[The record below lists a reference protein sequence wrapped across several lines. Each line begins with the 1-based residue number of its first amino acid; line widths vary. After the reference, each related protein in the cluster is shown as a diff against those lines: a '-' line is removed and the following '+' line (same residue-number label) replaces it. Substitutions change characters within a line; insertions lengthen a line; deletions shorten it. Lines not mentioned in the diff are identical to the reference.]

1 MPGTNTAEEEHPPVR
16 IGALVGIGAPR
27 SVTAEVYFKFF
38 DVISIGGEYTYL
50 PKFVGDWILRAYN
63 LYDPSLSVTS
73 YSWELTLRIYPTR
86 GAFFL
91 GANLGIGSVDAVLM
105 GSTQNATAKV
115 DAPFVAPRIGWLW
128 IFGSGITLGLD
139 GGAQIPIADPDIV
152 FDPPSFGNYPPLR
165 NVARTV
171 GKSVLPVLNFRVGYT
186 L

>member
-1 MPGTNTAEEEHPPVR
+1 VR